1 MIKSIFITFFTL
13 LVGSVMAQ
21 SLESRLSSNKT
32 ALLISLN
39 ADNYKSKGK
48 FQTLLEL
55 DFIKKLDERLKKD
68 KPKQYKTL
76 SGIYKNPEEAGISA
90 FPKSYVFVNTLDS
103 NAIMGGLVFNIT
115 DAKKF
120 EAWAK
125 VAWEGDGEYQQIQVE
140 GFNTFIRNDEAIA
153 WSGNCG
159 VIAFINS
166 SSNPY
171 RNINYDDPNYEAK
184 VEELERANKTKKLD
198 LIKKEIA
205 EILKGN
211 TSNPIQNND
220 NFKLFASKSHDVGIW
235 INYESF
241 NNSLNGIL
249 KNIPELSYGATER
262 FASRLKSF
270 YKDYYDH
277 IILNVNKGDAKVTY
291 QTYLSEK
298 IYQIFGNAFNT
309 RINPDFYKYVDGEK
323 LLGMYAVSGDL
334 KVLGNGLMELYKNF
348 SEDLTKEG
356 KIIAASM
363 DVASIFLDEED
374 ILSVMKGDF
383 MIAFT
388 SVKELEVQYTDYQ
401 YDGDVYLGPVKKTRK
416 EITPMYVM
424 TMTIGN
430 AENLQKFI
438 KLGNVLG
445 GFKQLDGY
453 YEVQDAGKVRNFFAI
468 DNNVLVISNDEE
480 LISKNLQ
487 KARKKPVESR
497 IQKLTQD
504 NPMLVYVNTQNVLD
518 AILSNAKELSA
529 EEKKDLLEMKKDLGE
544 FQMTGPLLQ
553 GKTFNS
559 EGILLLNNKKENS
572 LSALV
577 RLFNRFVKERRTEYA
592 KAETAIEEP
601 TDGKKKKKKKKEH

>member
-1 MIKSIFITFFTL
+1 MMKSIFIAIFALFAS
-13 LVGSVMAQ
+13 SVMAQ
-21 SLESRLSSNKT
+21 SLESRLSANKT
-32 ALLISLN
+32 AFLVSLN
-39 ADNYKSKGK
+39 AENYKSKGK

-68 KPKQYKTL
+68 KSKQYKTL
-76 SGIYKNPEEAGISA
+76 SAIYKNPEEAGINA
-90 FPKSYVFVNTLDS
+90 FPKSYIFINTLDS
-103 NAIMGGLVFNIT
+103 NAIMGGLVFNIA

-120 EAWAK
+120 ENWAK
-125 VAWEGDGEYQQIQVE
+125 TAWESDGEYQQIQVE
-140 GFNTFIRNDEAIA
+140 GFNTFIRNDEAVA

-159 VIAFINS
+159 IITFINS
-166 SSNPY
+166 NSNSY
-171 RNINYDDPNYEAK
+171 RNINYDDPNYETK

-211 TSNPIQNND
+211 TANPISNNE
-220 NFKLFASKSHDVGIW
+220 NFKLFSSKSHDVGIW
-235 INYESF
+235 INYEQF
-241 NNSLNGIL
+241 NNSVNGIL

-262 FASRLKSF
+262 FATRLKSF

-277 IILNVNKGDAKVTY
+277 ILFSVNKGDAKVTY

-309 RINPDFYKYVDGEK
+309 RINPDFYKYVEGEK
-323 LLGMYAVSGDL
+323 LLGMYAASGDL
-334 KVLGNGLMELYKNF
+334 KVLGNGLIELYKNF

-416 EITPMYVM
+416 EMTPMYVM

-430 AENLQKFI
+430 ADNFQKFI
-438 KLGNVLG
+438 KLGNALG

-453 YEVQDAGKVRNFFAI
+453 YEVLEAGKVRNYFAI
-468 DNNVLVISNDEE
+468 DNNVLIVSNDEE
-480 LISKNLQ
+480 LISKNL
-487 KARKKPVESR
+487 KKSRKKPVESR

-504 NPMLVYVNTQNVLD
+504 NPMLVYINTQNVID
-518 AILSNAKELSA
+518 AILSNGKELSA
-529 EEKKDLLEMKKDLGE
+529 EEKKDLLEMKKDIGE

-559 EGILLLNNKKENS
+559 EGTLLINNKKENA
-572 LSALV
+572 LPTLV
-577 RLFNRFVKERRTEYA
+577 RLFNRFVKERRNEYTKTEA
-592 KAETAIEEP
+592 VVEEP
-601 TDGKKKKKKKKEH
+601 VDGKKKKKKKKEH